1 MNPAETVKAFEG
13 LGTARLII
21 THWGTFR
28 LGDEPVYHPPIE
40 IRSAKERERLADHL
54 IDLKHGETSF
64 AA

>member
-1 MNPAETVKAFEG
+1 MNPPETAKAFEE
-13 LGTARLII
+13 LGAARLII

-28 LGDEPVYHPPIE
+28 PGDKPVYYPPIE